1 MANLFPSTLP
11 AGAPELSRVSDF
23 RRYLHEQQA
32 LLERADRSATRL
44 SSLSPSLLL
53 DLLRFEREG
62 RGSDLLEVI
71 AASLRHGRRLLIH
84 LGLDRHV
91 VPLTVFPAERLAHC
105 PLTSE
110 QLLATRLAA
119 LEVLQVEPA
128 LLDTPGAGRRALVA
142 DAALYAP
149 LGPLIWALAMRGS
162 RDTLLPE
169 LSGSAAYRVTP
180 DADLHGLD
188 LGGTLTAAISRLRRE
203 TTNLREIAEWPGF
216 DRERG
221 MRLLN
226 ALYLQSALRVSHTHP
241 AATHDTWR
249 SHPSGG

>member
-1 MANLFPSTLP
+1 VAHLFPSPLP

-32 LLERADRSATRL
+32 MLERAERSATRL

-84 LGLDRHV
+84 LGLGRHV
-91 VPLTVFPAERLAHC
+91 VPLTVFPVERLAHC
-105 PLTSE
+105 PLTRE
-110 QLLATRLAA
+110 QLLSARLAD

-128 LLDTPGAGRRALVA
+128 LLDTPGSGERALVA
-142 DAALYAP
+142 EAALYTP
-149 LGPLIWALAMRGS
+149 LGPLIWALALRGS

-180 DADLHGLD
+180 GADLRGLE
-188 LGGTLTAAISRLRRE
+188 LGGTITAAIARLRRE

-216 DRERG
+216 NRERA

-226 ALYLQSALRVSHTHP
+226 ALYLQAALRVSHTHP
-241 AATHDTWR
+241 AANNEAWR
-249 SHPSGG
+249 SHPSGS